1 MLMEEMSR
9 DEAAEILDKT
19 IEDAAWGVSKEK
31 WPSLL
36 SALAVLI
43 PESKFIKEKLY
54 KARVQG
60 YQDEG

>member
-1 MLMEEMSR
+1 MEMEEMSR

-43 PESKFIKEKLY
+43 PESKFIKENYGGLDALY
-54 KARVQG
+54 KARV
-60 YQDEG
+60 

>member
-1 MLMEEMSR
+1 MEMEEMSR
-9 DEAAEILDKT
+9 DEAVEILDKT
-19 IEDAAWGVSKEK
+19 IEDAAWGVNKEK

-43 PESKFIKEKLY
+43 PESKFVKD
-54 KARVQG
+54 

>member
-1 MLMEEMSR
+1 MEMEEMSR
-9 DEAAEILDKT
+9 DEAAKILDKI

-54 KARVQG
+54 KAHVQG